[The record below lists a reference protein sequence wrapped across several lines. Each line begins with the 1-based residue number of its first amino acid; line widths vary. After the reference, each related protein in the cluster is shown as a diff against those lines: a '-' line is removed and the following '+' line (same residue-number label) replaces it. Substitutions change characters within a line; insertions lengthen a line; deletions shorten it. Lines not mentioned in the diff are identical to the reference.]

1 MNDILPIGSII
12 RVDGMDLMI
21 CSYLKKDSIINN
33 EHYDYACC
41 KYPEGIKE
49 NAILIKKE
57 KIERVR
63 FIGFQDNQF
72 VTFKNNMEKE
82 NEN

>member
-49 NAILIKKE
+49 NAILIKK
-57 KIERVR
+57 
-63 FIGFQDNQF
+63 
-72 VTFKNNMEKE
+72 
-82 NEN
+82 